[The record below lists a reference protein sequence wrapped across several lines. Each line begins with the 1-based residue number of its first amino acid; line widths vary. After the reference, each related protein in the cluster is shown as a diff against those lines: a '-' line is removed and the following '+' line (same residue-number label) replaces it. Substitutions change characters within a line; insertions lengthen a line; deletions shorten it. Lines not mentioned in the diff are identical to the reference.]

1 MEDEVRAMHSS
12 QRISSRSESLRGGPR
27 NDVTSTNQQVFF
39 FLLLSFLRCSQY
51 HGRTVSRYSAMNF
64 KSGEKREVFPCEEKL
79 ERLSLPLR
87 SLSTTEEGKGG
98 KTEKGRRREGRS
110 PLFPSSLCMG
120 SKESAIPSPFSYPP
134 PREMCEFG
142 EMDLEVRG
150 REVFWHAWKGEREI

>member
-1 MEDEVRAMHSS
+1 
-12 QRISSRSESLRGGPR
+12 
-27 NDVTSTNQQVFF
+27 
-39 FLLLSFLRCSQY
+39 
-51 HGRTVSRYSAMNF
+51 MNF
-64 KSGEKREVFPCEEKL
+64 KSGEKREVSPCEEKL

-87 SLSTTEEGKGG
+87 SLSTTEEGKRREG
-98 KTEKGRRREGRS
+98 TKGAEEREGRS

-150 REVFWHAWKGEREI
+150 REVFLARAERGER